1 MLATTI
7 TAAPEAADLLASVLL
22 GFLAAVLAPP
32 LVHDLFA
39 DHPRRRRAWSAALL
53 ALALLAAFAS
63 LLLGLRWNVSAHYS
77 DPSPRLSVIQGV
89 TYSATIAVGLFI
101 GLSRAHCSGPR

>member
-7 TAAPEAADLLASVLL
+7 TAVPEAGDLLASLLL

-32 LVHDLFA
+32 LVHDLVA

-53 ALALLAAFAS
+53 ALAVLAAFAS
-63 LLLGLRWNVSAHYS
+63 LLLGLRWNVSAHYT
-77 DPSPRLSVIQGV
+77 DPAARLSVIQGV
-89 TYSATIAVGLFI
+89 TYSATIAAGLFI
-101 GLSRAHCSGPR
+101 GLARENRPGPR